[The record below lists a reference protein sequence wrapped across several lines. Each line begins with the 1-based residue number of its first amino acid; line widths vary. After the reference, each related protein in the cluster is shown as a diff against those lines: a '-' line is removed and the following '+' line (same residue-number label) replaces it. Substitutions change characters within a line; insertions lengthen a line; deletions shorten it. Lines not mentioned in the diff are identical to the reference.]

1 MSNEISGIKQGKAS
15 LKKNKKNKACSETG
29 VRVQQRFVPGSVE
42 RVGVCS
48 AFQANGIHN
57 FPCLDYG
64 NCLL

>member
-15 LKKNKKNKACSETG
+15 LKKAKTKNNKKKKKNKACSETG

-57 FPCLDYG
+57 FHV
-64 NCLL
+64 